1 MRIICHEGRAA
12 FAEGEVVR
20 WVDEVS
26 EGRLT
31 GDPSALLAA
40 GRWDELVALHRRDDL
55 GDARPAPDTPLQA
68 PTPRP
73 GTIFGIG
80 ANYAEHAK
88 TAGIKAGTFPTVFIK
103 LPSSVVGPTAE
114 VVIPAGHVQIDWES
128 ELAFVIGRVGR
139 DITREDALDHVAG
152 VMVAQDIT
160 ERDVQFNA
168 GGGQFT
174 LGKGY
179 DTFCP
184 LGPALVTL
192 DELPPLGELRVKATI
207 NDEVVQDGSVGDMTY
222 DVPALIAALSQVTTL
237 RPGDVVLTGTPAGT
251 GFTREPPRF
260 LVPGDRL
267 VTEIPGVGVLSNT
280 IVAEAAR

>member
-1 MRIICHEGRAA
+1 MKLISHEGRAA
-12 FAEGEVVR
+12 FAEGEQVH

-26 EGRLT
+26 EGRLA
-31 GDPSALLAA
+31 GDPSALLA
-40 GRWDELVALHRRDDL
+40 GGHWEDLVALHTRGDL
-55 GDARPAPDTPLQA
+55 GAGAPWPDAPLQA

-103 LPSSVVGPTAE
+103 LPSSVVGPTDDI
-114 VVIPAGHVQIDWES
+114 VIPAGREQIDWES
-128 ELAFVIGRVGR
+128 ELAFVIGRAGR
-139 DITREDALDHVAG
+139 AIAREDALGHVAG
-152 VMVAQDIT
+152 VMVSQDIT

-192 DELPPLGELRVKATI
+192 DELPPLGQLRIKATL

-222 DVPALIAALSQVTTL
+222 DVAALIAALSQITTL

-251 GFTREPPRF
+251 GFTREPARF
-260 LVPGDRL
+260 LAPGDRL
-267 VTEIPGVGVLSNT
+267 VTEIGGIGSLANT
-280 IVAEAAR
+280 VVAEAGR

>member
-1 MRIICHEGRAA
+1 VRLISHKGRAA
-12 FAEGEVVR
+12 FADGERVH
-20 WVDEVS
+20 WVDEAS

-40 GRWDELVALHRRDDL
+40 GRWDELVALHARGDL
-55 GDARPAPDTPLQA
+55 GAGAPWPAGALQA

-88 TAGIKAGTFPTVFIK
+88 TAGIKAGSFPTVFIK
-103 LPSSVVGPTAE
+103 LPASVVGPTDDVA
-114 VVIPAGHVQIDWES
+114 IPAGREQIDWEA
-128 ELAFVIGRVGR
+128 ELAFVIGRPGR
-139 DITREDALDHVAG
+139 RIAREDALDHVAG
-152 VMVAQDIT
+152 IMVCQDIT
-160 ERDVQFNA
+160 ERDVQFHA

-192 DELPPLGELRVKATI
+192 DELPPLGELRIKATI
-207 NDEVVQDGSVGDMTY
+207 NDEVVQDGSVGDMTL
-222 DVPALIAALSQVTTL
+222 DVPALIEVLSRVTTL

-251 GFTREPPRF
+251 GFTREPARF
-260 LVPGDRL
+260 LAAGDRL
-267 VTEIPGVGVLSNT
+267 VTEIPGVGTLSNA
-280 IVAEAAR
+280 IVDEAVR

>member
-1 MRIICHEGRAA
+1 VRLISHEGRAA
-12 FAEGEVVR
+12 FAEGDALH

-26 EGRLT
+26 EGELT

-40 GRWDELVALHRRDDL
+40 GRWDALVALHARGDL
-55 GDARPAPDTPLQA
+55 GTAVPRPAAPPQA

-88 TAGIKAGTFPTVFIK
+88 TAGIKAGSFPTVFIK
-103 LPSSVVGPTAE
+103 LPSSVVGPAGD
-114 VVIPAGHVQIDWES
+114 VVIPAGREQIDWES
-128 ELAFVIGRVGR
+128 ELAFVIGRAGR
-139 DITREDALDHVAG
+139 RIARADALDHVAG
-152 VMVAQDIT
+152 VMVSQDIT

-179 DTFCP
+179 DSFCP

-192 DELPPLGELRVKATI
+192 DALPPLGELRIRGTL
-207 NDEVVQDGSVGDMTY
+207 NGEVVQDGSVGDMTY
-222 DVPALIAALSQVTTL
+222 DVPTLIEALSQVTTL

-260 LVPGDRL
+260 LAPGDRL
-267 VTEIPGVGVLSNT
+267 VTEIPGVGVLDNA
-280 IVAEAAR
+280 IVAETGR

>member
-55 GDARPAPDTPLQA
+55 GDVRPAPDTPLQA
-68 PTPRP
+68 PTPLP

-114 VVIPAGHVQIDWES
+114 VVIPTGHVQIDWES
-128 ELAFVIGRVGR
+128 ELAFVIGRAGR
-139 DITREDALDHVAG
+139 DITREDALHHVAG

-192 DELPPLGELRVKATI
+192 DELPPLGELRIKATI

-222 DVPALIAALSQVTTL
+222 DVPALIAALSRVTTL

-267 VTEIPGVGVLSNT
+267 VTEIPGIGVLSNT
-280 IVAEAAR
+280 MVAEGVR